1 LKPRNRGKG
10 LKPPSFFSFGG
21 IVVKSPGIL
30 EDTAEVL
37 ETTIPRVERLT
48 VLNEKEKKKVI
59 SLLKEAAENFR
70 RLAKNV
76 KKDNVELAEFFFKKA
91 KELKNMSTDKGI
103 EREGKKKYLER
114 VKKMNLYSKS
124 AVYDFDPEMLKALK
138 KAYRTY
144 IFGMTAFFLLV
155 GVYMSQI
162 MAVTALI
169 LAIPIILSM
178 LSLQRRGYLGLLL
191 AYSAAPI
198 PIIQGVMGLTY
209 GIRQLTTPGAI
220 EKIAGTINKSPQF
233 VEGWLIFMVVLS
245 AVELYLILSGLYLL
259 YKHRHAFL

>member
-1 LKPRNRGKG
+1 M
-10 LKPPSFFSFGG
+10 
-21 IVVKSPGIL
+21 KSPGIL

-48 VLNEKEKKKVI
+48 VLGEKEKKRVI
-59 SLLKEAAENFR
+59 KLLREAAENFK
-70 RLAKNV
+70 RLSENV
-76 KKDNVELAEFFFKKA
+76 KKDNVQLAEFFFKKA
-91 KELKNMSTDKGI
+91 KELKNLSTDKGI
-103 EREGKKKYLER
+103 EREGKKKYIER
-114 VKKMNLYSKS
+114 VRKMNLYSKS
-124 AVYDFDPEMLKALK
+124 AVYDFDPNMLKALK
-138 KAYRTY
+138 RAYRTY

-198 PIIQGVMGLTY
+198 PIIQGVMGLIY
-209 GIRQLTTPGAI
+209 GWKQLTTPGAI
-220 EKIAGTINKSPQF
+220 EKIAGTIHKSPEF
-233 VEGWLIFMVVLS
+233 VRGWLIFMVILS
-245 AVELYLILSGLYLL
+245 AVELYLIVYGLYLL
-259 YKHRHAFL
+259 YRHRHAFL

>member
-1 LKPRNRGKG
+1 
-10 LKPPSFFSFGG
+10 
-21 IVVKSPGIL
+21 VKSPSIL

-37 ETTIPRVERLT
+37 EATVSNVERLT
-48 VLNEKEKKKVI
+48 VLSEKEKGKVI
-59 SLLKEAAENFR
+59 SLLREAAENFR
-70 RLAKNV
+70 RLSKNV
-76 KKDNVELAEFFFKKA
+76 KNDNVELAEFFYKKA
-91 KELKNMSTDKGI
+91 RELKAMSTDRGI
-103 EREGKKKYLER
+103 EKGGKKEFMER
-114 VKKMNLYSKS
+114 VRKMNLYSKS
-124 AVYDFDPEMLKALK
+124 AVYDFDPDMLKALK
-138 KAYRTY
+138 RAYRTY

-209 GIRQLTTPGAI
+209 GWKQLTTPGAI
-220 EKIAGTINKSPQF
+220 DKIAEIIHKSPSF
-233 VEGWLIFMVVLS
+233 VEGWLIFMVILS
-245 AVELYLILSGLYLL
+245 AVELYLIIYGLYLL

>member
-1 LKPRNRGKG
+1 M
-10 LKPPSFFSFGG
+10 
-21 IVVKSPGIL
+21 KSPGIL

-48 VLNEKEKKKVI
+48 VLSEKEKRKVI
-59 SLLKEAAENFR
+59 KLIKEAAENFR
-70 RLAKNV
+70 RLSKNV
-76 KKDNVELAEFFFKKA
+76 KNDNVQLAEFFFKKA
-91 KELKNMSTDKGI
+91 KELKNLSTDKGI
-103 EREGKKKYLER
+103 EREGKKKYIER

-124 AVYDFDPEMLKALK
+124 AVYDFDPEMLRELK

-155 GVYMSQI
+155 GVYMSQV

-169 LAIPIILSM
+169 LALPIILSM
-178 LSLQRRGYLGLLL
+178 LSLQRRGYTGLLL

-209 GIRQLTTPGAI
+209 GWRQLTTPGAI
-220 EKIAGTINKSPQF
+220 EKIAETFNKSPEF
-233 VEGWLIFMVVLS
+233 VKGWLIFMVVLS
-245 AVELYLILSGLYLL
+245 AVELYLIVYGLYLL
-259 YKHRHAFL
+259 YRHRHAFL

>member
-1 LKPRNRGKG
+1 M
-10 LKPPSFFSFGG
+10 
-21 IVVKSPGIL
+21 KSPGIL

-48 VLNEKEKKKVI
+48 VLSEKEKRKVI
-59 SLLKEAAENFR
+59 KLIKEAAENFR
-70 RLAKNV
+70 QLSKNV
-76 KKDNVELAEFFFKKA
+76 KNDNVQLAEFFFKKA
-91 KELKNMSTDKGI
+91 KELKNLSTDKGI
-103 EREGKKKYLER
+103 EREGKKKYIER

-124 AVYDFDPEMLKALK
+124 AVYDFDPEMLRELK

-155 GVYMSQI
+155 GVYMSQV

-169 LAIPIILSM
+169 LALPIILSM
-178 LSLQRRGYLGLLL
+178 LSLQRRGYTGLLL

-209 GIRQLTTPGAI
+209 GWRQLTTPGAI
-220 EKIAGTINKSPQF
+220 EKIAETFNKSPEF
-233 VEGWLIFMVVLS
+233 VKGWLIFMVVLS
-245 AVELYLILSGLYLL
+245 AVELYLIVYGLYLL
-259 YKHRHAFL
+259 YRHRHAFL